1 MNFLPNEQ
9 HEKNNMFTGIVQTVG
24 LVTGLIEKKER
35 AYISLKPKNKIGHIR
50 VGDSVSISGVCLTL
64 VKKLKFDLMFEVM
77 PETKRKTTLVKL
89 KKNDHFNLEL
99 ALRVGDRLGGHMVQ
113 GHVDA
118 LASVVFVEFDGKTT
132 LVGVKLP
139 AKLKKYVI
147 LHGSITFDGIS
158 LTVARLQG
166 NLVTVSLIKETMART
181 TWKNIA
187 VGQLV
192 NVEVDVIGK
201 YVEKFLKK

>member
-1 MNFLPNEQ
+1 MSVWSMNFFPNEQ
-9 HEKNNMFTGIVQTVG
+9 HEKNNMFTGIVQTVC

-77 PETKRKTTLVKL
+77 PETKR
-89 KKNDHFNLEL
+89 
-99 ALRVGDRLGGHMVQ
+99 
-113 GHVDA
+113 
-118 LASVVFVEFDGKTT
+118 KTT